1 MPTSRGVVP
10 QRRVAGFGADALLD
24 QLEEARRAP
33 DDVPCVVF
41 RSLVFKAGT
50 TVFAPR
56 SRAEIEAIAKALSA
70 VPAHRIE
77 IGSRLGP
84 GRPMASDV
92 LLRSER
98 ARVVRLG
105 LIGLGVAPDRMLL
118 DPGEAYERVAEDV
131 ARASGGRAQSIGVCV
146 HN

>member
-1 MPTSRGVVP
+1 MP
-10 QRRVAGFGADALLD
+10 QRRIAGFGADALLD
-24 QLEEARRAP
+24 QLEETRRAP
-33 DDVPCVVF
+33 DDVPCVAF
-41 RSLVFKAGT
+41 RNLVFKAGT

-56 SRAEIEAIAKALSA
+56 SKTQLELMAKALNTVAS
-70 VPAHRIE
+70 HRVE

-84 GRPMASDV
+84 GRPMASDA

-98 ARVVRLG
+98 ARVIRLG

-131 ARASGGRAQSIGVCV
+131 GRGSAGRAQSIGVCV
-146 HN
+146 HK